1 MWRPRSPRRCT
12 DVRLSDFWERM
23 TAVFGAEYAAS
34 WARDTVLPELG
45 CTVDQAISRGV
56 ETKEI
61 WSAVCANAEVPA
73 ILT

>member
-1 MWRPRSPRRCT
+1 
-12 DVRLSDFWERM
+12 M

>member
-1 MWRPRSPRRCT
+1 M
-12 DVRLSDFWERM
+12 RLSDFWERM
-23 TAVFGAEYAAS
+23 TAVFGADYAPS

-45 CTVDQAISRGV
+45 CTVHQAIDRGI

-61 WSAVCANAEVPA
+61 WSAVCANAEVPS